1 MPSSEED
8 DYLTMAIPVPS
19 VTKSRKTE
27 SLTEKN
33 KRLARER
40 EAKAHTKSKAELAV
54 EAKRRREEGLQRNI
68 LDNTGNGNGEG
79 NGDEGG
85 GPQSKGAAMMAK
97 LGYKP
102 GTALGKATNGSG
114 ADGPDT
120 RLLEPIGISEREGR
134 GGIGADAERKR
145 KIREEYAEREEGVK
159 RVKVDMEGYR
169 ERQAREREEVRNEG
183 LLRGA
188 MGVAERLEEEDED
201 EDGGRDVI
209 GTTVKVPRKH
219 RRLQDIPV
227 LWRSLP
233 KQRQLTER
241 DRRMRYDLHQSLS
254 TRADYNDPEEER
266 EDRIALGKKET
277 EEVDGE
283 LDWEDE
289 ELNEFEALE
298 VGERL
303 ERLVGYLR
311 ERWSYCFWCKY
322 RYADEGMEGC
332 PGVREED
339 HD

>member
-33 KRLARER
+33 KRVARER
-40 EAKAHTKSKAELAV
+40 EAKARTKSKAELAV
-54 EAKRRREEGLQRNI
+54 EAKRKREEGLQRNI
-68 LDNTGNGNGEG
+68 LLDTGNGEAHV
-79 NGDEGG
+79 EGG
-85 GPQSKGAAMMAK
+85 VTQSKGAAMMAK

-102 GTALGKATNGSG
+102 GTALGKATNESG
-114 ADGPDT
+114 ADGVDA

-145 KIREEYAEREEGVK
+145 KIREEFAEREEGVK
-159 RVKVDMEGYR
+159 KVKVDMEEYR
-169 ERQAREREEVRNEG
+169 ERQAREREEVRKEG

-188 MGVAERLEEEDED
+188 MGVAERLEEEDD
-201 EDGGRDVI
+201 NEDGGRDVA
-209 GTTVKVPRKH
+209 GTNVKVPRKH

-241 DRRMRYDLHQSLS
+241 DRRMRYDLHESLS
-254 TRADYNDPEEER
+254 KRADYNDPEEER
-266 EDRIALGKKET
+266 EDRIAMGKKET
-277 EEVDGE
+277 EEVDRE
-283 LDWEDE
+283 LDCEDK

-303 ERLVGYLR
+303 ERLIGYLR
-311 ERWSYCFWCKY
+311 ERWRYCFWCKY